1 MRSPILRRLAAITV
15 AVAAIAVVPSVGN
28 AVSTPN
34 ADAPTEASRARAT
47 VRNVTNEVLGVV
59 TIARTRDGKLALAG
73 RLSGLAPGFHGFHI
87 HQFGVCDPDA
97 TDPAGNPT
105 PFSTAGGHLN
115 PAGVPHGQHAGD
127 LPVLFVSRDGSA
139 RAAFDTD
146 SASLAQILD
155 ADGSAFI
162 VHAAADNYANIP
174 SRYTSSTTG
183 QPGPD
188 DATLATGD
196 SGGRVACG
204 VIAAA

>member
-1 MRSPILRRLAAITV
+1 MRSSTLRRLAAITV
-15 AVAAIAVVPSVGN
+15 AVAAIAVAPSVGN
-28 AVSTPN
+28 AVGTPN
-34 ADAPTEASRARAT
+34 ADTLAESSRARAT
-47 VRNVTNEVLGVV
+47 VRSVTSAVLGTV
-59 TIARTRDGKLALAG
+59 TIERTRDGELAVAG

-87 HQFGVCDPDA
+87 HEVGVCDPNA

-115 PAGVPHGQHAGD
+115 PAGAPHGQHAGD
-127 LPVLFVSRDGSA
+127 LPLLHVSGDGSA
-139 RAAFDTD
+139 RASFDTD
-146 SASLAQILD
+146 SAKLAQILD
-155 ADGSAFI
+155 ANGSAFI
-162 VHAAADNYANIP
+162 IHAAPDNYANIP

-204 VIAAA
+204 VIAT

>member
-1 MRSPILRRLAAITV
+1 V

-34 ADAPTEASRARAT
+34 TDAHAEASRARAT
-47 VRNVTNEVLGVV
+47 VRSVTNAFVGTV
-59 TIARTRDGKLALAG
+59 TIERTRGGELAITG

-87 HQFGVCDPDA
+87 HEIGVCDPDA

-127 LPVLFVSRDGSA
+127 LPVLYVSGDGSA
-139 RAAFDTD
+139 RTTFDTD
-146 SASLAQILD
+146 SARLAQILD
-155 ADGSAFI
+155 ANGSAFI
-162 VHAAADNYANIP
+162 IHAEADNYANIP
-174 SRYTSSTTG
+174 NRYTSSTNG
-183 QPGPD
+183 QSGPD

>member
-1 MRSPILRRLAAITV
+1 MRTATLRRLAAITV
-15 AVAAIAVVPSVGN
+15 AVAAVAAPGVGN
-28 AVSTPN
+28 AINTSN
-34 ADAPTEASRARAT
+34 ADADADAFRARAT
-47 VRNVTNEVLGVV
+47 VRGVTNTVLG
-59 TIARTRDGKLALAG
+59 TIIIERSRDGRLTISG

-87 HQFGVCDPDA
+87 HQFGVCDPNA

-127 LPVLFVSRDGSA
+127 LPVLFVSRDASA
-139 RAAFDTD
+139 RTAFDTD
-146 SASLAQILD
+146 SARLAQILD

-162 VHAAADNYANIP
+162 IHAAADNYANIP

-204 VIAAA
+204 VITAT